1 MCATFSV
8 ESRTRDDALRGGR
21 IGQDGPLVRG
31 SDMCERAVLRPD
43 GFLWARWLA
52 LGRVFCPCF
61 YSTAVRTFTVVP
73 SSVEV

>member
-1 MCATFSV
+1 MTFAQSLQTCGRAV
-8 ESRTRDDALRGGR
+8 RSAGR

-31 SDMCERAVLRPD
+31 SDRYERAVLRPD
-43 GFLWARWLA
+43 GFLWAEWLA
-52 LGRVFCPCF
+52 LGWVLCPCF